1 MSDDEVLAIEEG
13 GRPAGERSKLRVR
26 VHGGDKPLELA
37 TLRFQPVRWCRLEAR
52 DGALVGVEVTSFHED
67 LERGDRLVGE
77 RAHRTASTLSA
88 GADDHTTQEQRLSPL
103 SATTS

>member
-13 GRPAGERSKLRVR
+13 GRPAGEGSKLRVR

-37 TLRFQPVRWCRLEAR
+37 TLGFQPVRWCRLEAR
-52 DGALVGVEVTSFHED
+52 DGALVGVEVTRFHED
-67 LERGDRLVGE
+67 LDGGDRLVGE
-77 RAHRTASTLSA
+77 RTHRTGSKLSA
-88 GADDHTTQEQRLSPL
+88 SADEQTMQERRLSPL